1 MRLENSFEVP
11 APLDA
16 SWRLLNDI
24 PTVVPCM
31 PGAELIETVDEHTWK
46 AKLQV
51 KLGPIALQ
59 FATDVV
65 REEMDEAAGRVVLS
79 VKARE
84 ARGRGSAQATI
95 ESALAAVDGGT
106 RVKIVTDLALRGG
119 VAQQGQAVVADV
131 AERLTAQFADCIASK
146 LTDSAPT
153 PAAGAPPIGGLRL
166 LLGALWRSARG
177 RVTARRLVRSSRRR
191 RAGMG

>member
-1 MRLENSFEVP
+1 MRLENSFEVA

-24 PTVVPCM
+24 PSVVPCM

-46 AKLQV
+46 ARLHV

-59 FATDVV
+59 FVTDVV
-65 REEMDEAAGRVVLS
+65 REEMQEAAGRVVLS
-79 VKARE
+79 ANARE
-84 ARGRGSAQATI
+84 ARGRGSARATI
-95 ESALAAVDGGT
+95 ESTLAAVGGGT
-106 RVKIVTDLALRGG
+106 RVNIVTELTLRGG
-119 VAQQGQAVVADV
+119 VAQQGQTVVADV
-131 AERLTAQFADCIASK
+131 AERLTAQFAGCIASK
-146 LTDSAPT
+146 LTDSAP

-177 RVTARRLVRSSRRR
+177 RVRARR
-191 RAGMG
+191 